1 MKELEAKLKQEPQFG
16 PEPVEKVW
24 SAFERSHGNTGRRPS
39 QTRRFT
45 DLISLVRSA
54 IEPEPSLEPFEEHV
68 RQRFAAW
75 LEEKRAAGITFTADQ
90 LAWLEKMRDYISAS
104 GSVDRDHLEADN
116 VLGPIYRAFGER
128 LWPLMEELNLTLAA

>member
-1 MKELEAKLKQEPQFG
+1 M
-16 PEPVEKVW
+16 
-24 SAFERSHGNTGRRPS
+24 RT
-39 QTRRFT
+39 
-45 DLISLVRSA
+45 A
-54 IEPEPSLEPFEEHV
+54 IEPDTPLEPFEEHV

-75 LEEKRAAGITFTADQ
+75 LEEKRAAGITFNGDE

-116 VLGPIYRAFGER
+116 VLGPIYRAFGEH